1 MTGEDGKTRKREN
14 EETGRGKGREWESGK
29 GALPY
34 LAPAGRHVYRPRDTQ
49 TS

>member
-1 MTGEDGKTRKREN
+1 MTGEDGKTRRQE
-14 EETGRGKGREWESGK
+14 GGKGESEKVGK